1 MASHRIE
8 TYCQR
13 LAFPIGYS
21 SSAEALIALSARV
34 TWTRFRTSG
43 ATPVATGVTSMSSNG
58 TPTAMHFN
66 RVHRWN
72 RTT

>member
-13 LAFPIGYS
+13 LAFPSGRS

-34 TWTRFRTSG
+34 AWTRFRTSG
-43 ATPVATGVTSMSSNG
+43 ATPVATGVTSTSANG
-58 TPTAMHFN
+58 TPTALHFN
-66 RVHRWN
+66 RARRWN
-72 RTT
+72 RTM